1 MGSERVLDLF
11 SGMGGLS
18 SGFSRVGFETTGVD
32 MSDGI
37 GMSYRKFTGSDDFR
51 NINLLT
57 TSVYGRYD
65 IIVGGPPC
73 KPWSPVNHSRRGS
86 DHADF
91 KLLGRYFDHVL
102 GIMPRIF
109 ILENVPL
116 LRRDPEFDAQLR
128 RAESAGYSVAHKVV
142 RYSDFGAATARRRLI
157 AVGTME
163 GAATEFME
171 ALDLQKENARTVR
184 DEIGKYTGLKKG
196 EEEDHVW
203 PELKTVQKY
212 REKYASGK
220 YGWAILQWDRPAPSF
235 GNVMKTY
242 ILHPDS
248 DLEGNDYRPVSVLEV
263 SRIMGFNHGF
273 TFPSGLGMGMRYQML
288 VNSVSPVFSE
298 ALAKTVAE
306 WP

>member
-1 MGSERVLDLF
+1 M
-11 SGMGGLS
+11 
-18 SGFSRVGFETTGVD
+18 
-32 MSDGI
+32 
-37 GMSYRKFTGSDDFR
+37 
-51 NINLLT
+51 
-57 TSVYGRYD
+57 
-65 IIVGGPPC
+65 GGPPC
-73 KPWSPVNHSRRGS
+73 KPWSPVNHSRRGR
-86 DHADF
+86 DHGDF

-116 LRRDPEFDAQLR
+116 LRRDPEFDSQLR
-128 RAESAGYSVAHKVV
+128 RAESAGYSVASKVI
-142 RYSDFGAATARRRLI
+142 RYSDFGAATARKRLI

-163 GAATEFME
+163 GAASGFMD
-171 ALDLQKENARTVR
+171 ALDLQRKGARTVR
-184 DEIGKYTGLKKG
+184 DEIGKYTALRRGVG
-196 EEEDHVW
+196 DHVW

-248 DLEGNDYRPVSVLEV
+248 DLDGNDCRPVSVLEV
-263 SRIMGFNHGF
+263 ARIMGFNHGF
-273 TFPSGLGMGMRYQML
+273 TFPEGLGMGMRYQML